1 MRKNV
6 FYGKVSK
13 LEGNLRLLEL
23 KTTHAM
29 SDEGALK
36 TGYVL
41 EKLLPNSNELPEITY
56 QTKQITCLIGLQ
68 TQISMLI

>member
-29 SDEGALK
+29 SDKGALDWLCAREIA
-36 TGYVL
+36 T
-41 EKLLPNSNELPEITY
+41 KL
-56 QTKQITCLIGLQ
+56 
-68 TQISMLI
+68 